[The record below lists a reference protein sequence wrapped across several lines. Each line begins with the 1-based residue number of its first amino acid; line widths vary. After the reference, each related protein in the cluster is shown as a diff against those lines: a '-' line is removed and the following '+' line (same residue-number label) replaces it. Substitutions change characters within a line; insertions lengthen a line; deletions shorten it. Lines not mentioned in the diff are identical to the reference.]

1 MVAHSALQCSSIGT
15 EGFAKYSIIR
25 RMSIERGSAIAN
37 RNQQL
42 LYSEG
47 MSSITFSSMEVPG
60 EILSKVLR
68 VELHAT

>member
-1 MVAHSALQCSSIGT
+1 
-15 EGFAKYSIIR
+15 
-25 RMSIERGSAIAN
+25 MSIERGSAIAD